1 MGAEQQVLRAIA
13 IPGLSPDSLGNY
25 LASLGLLRLSARKWP
40 SVRMAWH
47 DDVLHVLGGPPTIG
61 DLLDELVLVATNRGW
76 TPYERGWAAAQKKST
91 KAKSGQALAVWQA
104 SAEEAELEMLVSHAV
119 AASRVSF
126 NPLLGSGGNA
136 GKREFAVGWKQAI
149 DALASSGPDTKKKTN
164 KKTKKKAI
172 AIEGLGRIGT
182 DQRHE
187 ELAALLLGKPT
198 AWLLEKLN
206 AASWFSE
213 ANKLYNSGQ
222 DPYREGRLS
231 PWSMALACQGLTFLA
246 GGASRRLGARARAV
260 GAFPFVTRGA
270 APAVAGEAGRNLGEL
285 WAPVWERPMT
295 VPEVRSLFARGRA
308 ELRGRGVL
316 TPSAFATAIMRRG
329 FDAGISEFRR
339 YTLGR
344 TTSANTFEPRFEGT
358 FRLPAMGN
366 AGPTSSSSAT
376 PTTVVATALERIL
389 GLIERLPP
397 DRKVGQRWRVTGL
410 RGPVEAATL
419 RLAAAPHSSEA
430 ARAVLDAA
438 VESLDRVDRNRSFR
452 ESRVSWESLPIEW
465 LPSLFADDQPETEAR
480 LALALV
486 SGFPLSRPFT
496 LYRFGVESSYG
507 HFEHAERAP
516 AQWVWG
522 PGDLPR
528 VLSVVLARRTLDW
541 ETGRKE
547 QRRDEEP
554 VRVVMPAARLHIS
567 RWLDGAVDERLL
579 AKWIS
584 RLALFDWRTVPNSVT
599 ALAQQ
604 REGLI
609 EASGALCLFG
619 LFQPLFDLQS
629 IWLHGANL
637 PQSALDRESGAR
649 TPAAARRLVALLR
662 AGQIGTAV
670 ELARSRYAMARTFLA
685 RTDAPWAVH
694 EPERLLASLI
704 FPISSRERVHLVN
717 RWLRPQ
723 RHIGVNNHD

>member
-104 SAEEAELEMLVSHAV
+104 SADEAELEMLASHAV

-164 KKTKKKAI
+164 KKTKENAI

-231 PWSMALACQGLTFLA
+231 PWSMALACEGLTFLA
-246 GGASRRLGARARAV
+246 GGASRRLGSRARAV

-295 VPEVRSLFARGRA
+295 VPEIRSLFARGRA

-329 FDAGISEFRR
+329 VDAGISEFRR

-389 GLIERLPP
+389 WLIERLPP

-465 LPSLFADDQPETEAR
+465 LPSLFADEQPETEAR

-496 LYRFGVESSYG
+496 LYRFGVELSYG
-507 HFEHAERAP
+507 RFEHAERAP
-516 AQWVWG
+516 ARWVWG

-541 ETGRKE
+541 ESGRKE
-547 QRRDEEP
+547 RRRDEEP
-554 VRVVMPAARLHIS
+554 VRVVMPATSLHIC

-584 RLALFDWRTVPNSVT
+584 RLALFDWRIVPNNVI

-619 LFQPLFDLQS
+619 LLQPLFDLQS
-629 IWLHGANL
+629 IWLLGANL

-685 RTDAPWAVH
+685 KTDAPWAVH